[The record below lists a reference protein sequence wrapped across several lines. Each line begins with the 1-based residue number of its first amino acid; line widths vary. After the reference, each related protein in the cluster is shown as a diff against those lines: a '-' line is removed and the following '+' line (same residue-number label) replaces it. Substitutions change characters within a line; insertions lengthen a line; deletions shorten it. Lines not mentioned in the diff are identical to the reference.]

1 MSLAKEDVGALALVL
16 VVRRRCFVSRH
27 DRHGR
32 HDKHGRHDRNTRNA
46 WNGSH
51 EKKTKCALALS
62 SKLQLIDCRRRQVH
76 ASISVARLAKHITS
90 ATKH

>member
-1 MSLAKEDVGALALVL
+1 MSLAKEDVGAPALVL
-16 VVRRRCFVSRH
+16 GVRRRCYVSH
-27 DRHGR
+27 DRHDG

-51 EKKTKCALALS
+51 ERKTNCALPLS
-62 SKLQLIDCRRRQVH
+62 SRLQLIDCRRRQGH
-76 ASISVARLAKHITS
+76 AYISVARLAKHITS